1 MSHQTDKRPE
11 SPSGTD
17 EDLHQ
22 IFPLFRRWRSIYL
35 FVLGELVL
43 TIFFFYFLSRAYA

>member
-1 MSHQTDKRPE
+1 MSSQTDKHPE
-11 SPSGTD
+11 VPSDTD

-22 IFPLFRRWRSIYL
+22 IFPLFRRWRGLYL